1 MGEGDWLHV
10 GSLFVFVNTE
20 KHFLSKILKKEV
32 KVRYLDENNVEVVKS
47 VKKDIIPRIRKGIK
61 VDSKEI
67 YSISLP
73 KLNLTVATSD
83 RKVYRKGET
92 AYIIVWAPQKPNA
105 SVEIRV
111 YRNNSLEYSDQVEV
125 DEYGVAVYQIPD
137 LELGEYRIE
146 VEDSTVEF
154 TVAEYRL
161 PILQAVLSKYKL
173 KTIKHTTKYF

>member
-1 MGEGDWLHV
+1 MGEEDWLHV
-10 GSLFVFVNTE
+10 GRLFVFVNTE

-73 KLNLTVATSD
+73 KLNITVATSD

-92 AYIIVWAPQKPNA
+92 AYVIVWFLKSQIHQWKYEYI
-105 SVEIRV
+105 EII
-111 YRNNSLEYSDQVEV
+111 YL
-125 DEYGVAVYQIPD
+125 
-137 LELGEYRIE
+137 
-146 VEDSTVEF
+146 STA
-154 TVAEYRL
+154 TK
-161 PILQAVLSKYKL
+161 SK
-173 KTIKHTTKYF
+173 